1 MDTIVVGKL
10 ALTDPQNDPQLNEDT
25 AFLVRDDKIVRV
37 GRLADVTI
45 GLDDRSYSPMTF
57 DLVIP
62 GFINSHHHVYG
73 LSPLQQGCLDESL
86 ELWLLA
92 LGKIPSLNDRLA
104 TMASSISQL
113 KSGVTT
119 LVHSDGPS
127 SGQSYETVIRERL
140 EGYKA
145 TGQRV
150 AFAVGYADQNN
161 LVYAPDKDFIASLP
175 ADLTSEIKNHL
186 TSSPPPTL
194 VEYEGLFDRT
204 FHWLK
209 GKAPSRMRLL
219 AGPLS
224 PIWCSPEALEMTG
237 EICKRH
243 DTGLHT
249 HLLESIYQR
258 HYAKTILGKSMVSY
272 LASLSLLGP
281 LSSFAHGV
289 WVSRND
295 IGLLGESGSTIV
307 HNPSS
312 NLRLRNGIAPVIPML
327 REGVSVALG
336 QDATS
341 LDDDDDF
348 FKK

>member
-1 MDTIVVGKL
+1 
-10 ALTDPQNDPQLNEDT
+10 
-25 AFLVRDDKIVRV
+25 
-37 GRLADVTI
+37 
-45 GLDDRSYSPMTF
+45 
-57 DLVIP
+57 
-62 GFINSHHHVYG
+62 
-73 LSPLQQGCLDESL
+73 
-86 ELWLLA
+86 
-92 LGKIPSLNDRLA
+92 
-104 TMASSISQL
+104 
-113 KSGVTT
+113 
-119 LVHSDGPS
+119 
-127 SGQSYETVIRERL
+127 
-140 EGYKA
+140 
-145 TGQRV
+145 V

-341 LDDDDDF
+341 LDDDDDVLKVVQLLYKGGASASLWGTQVGSLLPGAKADMVGISLERVPLTRCTSPADRLTTVLQRLRSTDVRWVMVDGKEVIRDGHSVSCDEDELRGMLMQQVQTSAARSAGTITLADRLRPHVRGF
-348 FKK
+348 YARQAIDVDDSFSKYNAV